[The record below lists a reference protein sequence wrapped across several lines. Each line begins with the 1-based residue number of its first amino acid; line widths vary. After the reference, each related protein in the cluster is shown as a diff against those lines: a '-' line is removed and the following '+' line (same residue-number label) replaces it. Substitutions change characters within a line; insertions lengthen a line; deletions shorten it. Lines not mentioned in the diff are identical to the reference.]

1 MNLSMYEVINILR
14 TNFSYLKIEDI
25 NFILTVIRDNSIND
39 ETYEYINKLLNRT
52 SE

>member
-39 ETYEYINKLLNRT
+39 ETYEYINKLLNRA